1 MAVLAVRLD
10 ENNMYTAPLERFKIK
25 ALYTIH
31 DIPEISGL
39 GYHWEAFIKE
49 EESYDDDFNTRL
61 SDIYDISYKTD
72 AEGNLSWEAPEGRFR
87 IFRFVYT
94 GTGLQVSSSDTEG
107 LTMDFISAEAM
118 DVHFDHSATVL
129 LKDMQGKH
137 CDSWKYLQ
145 DNCWEPD
152 AANWTESRVGPGGW
166 SAAPCTGPAGRR
178 RRPPGRRGR
187 RRRATRPGS
196 AGGPRRSRSTR
207 SAGRPPDGKRR
218 LRRCDGFF

>member
-10 ENNMYTAPLERFKIK
+10 EDNMYTAPLERFKIK
-25 ALYTIH
+25 ALHTIH

-94 GTGLQVSSSDTEG
+94 GTGLQVSSSGTEG
-107 LTMDFISAEAM
+107 LTMDFMSAEAM

-137 CDSWKYLQ
+137 CESWKYLQ
-145 DNCWEPD
+145 DNC
-152 AANWTESRVGPGGW
+152 
-166 SAAPCTGPAGRR
+166 
-178 RRPPGRRGR
+178 
-187 RRRATRPGS
+187 
-196 AGGPRRSRSTR
+196 
-207 SAGRPPDGKRR
+207 
-218 LRRCDGFF
+218 